1 MEQVQGAM
9 ELDRCGLDRIEAAR
23 KDVRERIVEGKRTAV
38 LNDHAFAFAQGL
50 AGFTAQDFHGE
61 LAHHVA
67 Q

>member
-1 MEQVQGAM
+1 MER
-9 ELDRCGLDRIEAAR
+9 DRCGLDGIEAAR
-23 KDVRERIVEGKRTAV
+23 KDVSERIVEGKRTAV

-50 AGFTAQDFHGE
+50 AGFKAHYFHGA